1 VRRSLAVLAGALVLA
16 GCPIPQAVPDY
27 PAGTITPPRILTES
41 LTIQEPIVFVPAG
54 CSSVEPGPGYDLGAR
69 LFDSDNIEQVQAR
82 WFVNYPD
89 REDYFIQTTI
99 PADPDTFERTV
110 PIFRFHPYGFAP
122 PGQVG
127 PEPHNV
133 AGTIR
138 VVELLVSNR
147 FWDPPQDAPI
157 PFRSP
162 APNFETQLQRWTFL
176 LVVAGDGDPSCP
188 PP

>member
-1 VRRSLAVLAGALVLA
+1 VRIALPALAGALVLA

-41 LTIQEPIVFVPAG
+41 LTIPEALVFVPAN
-54 CSSVEPGPGYDLGAR
+54 CTSVTPGPGYDLGAR

-89 REDYFIQTTI
+89 HEDPVIDESI

-110 PIFRFHPYGFAP
+110 QTFRFHPYAYAP
-122 PGQVG
+122 PQLGG
-127 PEPHNV
+127 SPPHQEL
-133 AGTIR
+133 GSIR

-147 FWDPPQDAPI
+147 FVDPDGPPW
-157 PFRSP
+157 RSP
-162 APNFETQLQRWTFL
+162 APNFETQLQRWTFM
-176 LVVAGDGDPSCP
+176 LVPKGDEDPACP
-188 PP
+188 